1 MNIFIWIVLG
11 VIILGGAATLVIV
24 GSRFAR
30 QAQGDESDPVMARL
44 AEATQR
50 GENVSLEDIELQQP
64 FMQRVVLPV
73 VKRLGDLSTRFTPQR
88 LLQETARKLELAG
101 NPGRIDAST
110 FLATRFV
117 GAAVFGGLLLMIA
130 TLSATPWPFGRIV
143 LIVGIFTTLGFFF
156 PQLWLQSRI
165 NRRQHEV
172 GKAMPDALDLLTICV
187 EAGLGFEAAMSK
199 VAEKWENELSILFG
213 RCIRE
218 VQLGKT
224 QREAL
229 RDMADRVGLP
239 ELTSFVAAVI
249 QSQIL
254 GVSLAKI
261 LRIQSDQMRVK
272 RRQRAEEEAHKA
284 PIKMIIPM
292 ARRHHMLPMP
302 MRPLAIAVNTMT
314 VTSIA
319 AIPEYASFL
328 LRSPS
333 PREPELRARIC
344 YWRW

>member
-1 MNIFIWIVLG
+1 MNVLIWLIIGIVIVGG
-11 VIILGGAATLVIV
+11 VVALIMV

-30 QAQGDESDPVMARL
+30 QAQGEESDPVLARL

-64 FMQRVVLPV
+64 FMQRVVLPL
-73 VKRLGDLSTRFTPQR
+73 VKRLGDFSTRFTPEK
-88 LLQETARKLELAG
+88 LLQDTARKLELGG

-117 GAAVFGGLLLMIA
+117 GATLFGGLLLLTA
-130 TLSATPWPFGRIV
+130 TLSANPWPLGRVV
-143 LIVGIFTTLGFFF
+143 LVVGIFTILGFFF

-165 NRRQHEV
+165 NRRQNEV
-172 GKAMPDALDLLTICV
+172 RKAMPDALDLLTICV

-249 QSQIL
+249 QSQSL

-272 RRQRAEEEAHKA
+272 RRQRAEEEAHQA
-284 PIKMIIPM
+284 PVKMIIPM
-292 ARRHHMLPMP
+292 ALLTFPSIMIILMAP
-302 MRPLAIAVNTMT
+302 AGFQIAGAFGPF
-314 VTSIA
+314 IGG
-319 AIPEYASFL
+319 
-328 LRSPS
+328 
-333 PREPELRARIC
+333 
-344 YWRW
+344 